1 MDKPVEGE
9 PAVCPHCGS
18 TIETPRHE
26 DPHDGHR
33 VSRPVP
39 ASITLR
45 PRKPLRRIN
54 PMGVLAVVTGLMA
67 AGLSWIPVIN
77 FIAMFIGG
85 VGLLFAF
92 SGMMS
97 GMFSRRRGKAS
108 PILGAMVCLAAI
120 GVATATAWHLP
131 ETALVESNAARDH
144 AEVTN
149 GENAR
154 SRLSPFARI
163 RDGRFSMSRGDP
175 NDPDGTYVVWQG
187 RLTNTDRSGHRFEV
201 RVSFIDGQGFELAT
215 DRIDALQLGGG
226 KSTLVTG
233 RSRIPR
239 ERARQI
245 DEVVLH
251 AVLVD

>member
-1 MDKPVEGE
+1 
-9 PAVCPHCGS
+9 
-18 TIETPRHE
+18 
-26 DPHDGHR
+26 
-33 VSRPVP
+33 
-39 ASITLR
+39 
-45 PRKPLRRIN
+45 
-54 PMGVLAVVTGLMA
+54 MGVLAVVTGLVA
-67 AGLSWIPVIN
+67 AALSWIPVIH
-77 FIAMFIGG
+77 FVAMFVAG
-85 VGLLFAF
+85 VGLLFSF

-108 PILGAMVCLAAI
+108 PILATAICLAAI
-120 GVATATAWHLP
+120 GVATATSWHLP
-131 ETALVESNAARDH
+131 ENALVEPNAAGDH
-144 AEVTN
+144 AGVSK

-163 RDGRFSMSRGDP
+163 RDGRFSMSREDP

-187 RLTNTDRSGHRFEV
+187 RLINTDRSVHKFEV

-215 DRIDALQLGGG
+215 DRIDALQLSGGE
-226 KSTLVTG
+226 STLVTG